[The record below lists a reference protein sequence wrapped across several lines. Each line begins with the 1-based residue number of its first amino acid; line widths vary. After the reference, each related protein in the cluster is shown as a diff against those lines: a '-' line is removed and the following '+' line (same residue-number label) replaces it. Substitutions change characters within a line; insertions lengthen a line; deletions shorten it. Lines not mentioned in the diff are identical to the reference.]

1 MINLGHN
8 KRLHMEYL
16 FPVKVGYSII
26 NFNTEKCCCINC
38 IQEEGVCYARDVMRV
53 TVEIVEIVRTKKNM
67 VVQEKRKNA
76 ALGRFVQ
83 EIR

>member
-1 MINLGHN
+1 MVLYKLYTGGRCMLCQGCNA
-8 KRLHMEYL
+8 
-16 FPVKVGYSII
+16 S
-26 NFNTEKCCCINC
+26 
-38 IQEEGVCYARDVMRV
+38 D
-53 TVEIVEIVRTKKNM
+53 VEIVEIVRTKKNM

>member
-1 MINLGHN
+1 MLCQGCNASDCGDC
-8 KRLHMEYL
+8 
-16 FPVKVGYSII
+16 G
-26 NFNTEKCCCINC
+26 NC
-38 IQEEGVCYARDVMRV
+38 KD
-53 TVEIVEIVRTKKNM
+53 KKNM